1 MRRTGK
7 ILAVLAIA
15 GIALLM
21 GGCRKQT
28 ELPDVSGLGAITAI
42 SREEGSGTK
51 TEFENLK
58 GNAENAGQA
67 IVWRFFVS

>member
-42 SREEGSGTK
+42 SGKKDPEQKR
-51 TEFENLK
+51 NLK
-58 GNAENAGQA
+58 T
-67 IVWRFFVS
+67 

>member
-42 SREEGSGTK
+42 SREEGSGAGFIHGANSRDIRK
-51 TEFENLK
+51 NL
-58 GNAENAGQA
+58 
-67 IVWRFFVS
+67 